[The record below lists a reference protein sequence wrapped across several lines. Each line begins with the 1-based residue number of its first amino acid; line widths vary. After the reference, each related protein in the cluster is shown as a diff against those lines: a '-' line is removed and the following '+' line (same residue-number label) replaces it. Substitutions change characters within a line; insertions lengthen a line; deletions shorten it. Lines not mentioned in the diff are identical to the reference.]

1 RPAKRNAISYEMWTA
16 LPGIVADVADD
27 AAAKALL
34 ISGDGPDFS
43 AGADIAEFGELRSDR
58 DGAAR
63 YDAAVDAA
71 VGALAALTKP
81 SLAAIDGNCIGGGCQ
96 LAVACDFRFAT
107 PEARLGITPAK
118 LGIVYDF
125 NSTRMLVDL
134 LGPAHTRQLL
144 LSGELVT
151 GA

>member
-1 RPAKRNAISYEMWTA
+1 MIDGLEFDRADEAGIARLRLTRPAKRNAISYEMWTA

-107 PEARLGITPAK
+107 PEAR
-118 LGIVYDF
+118 
-125 NSTRMLVDL
+125 
-134 LGPAHTRQLL
+134 
-144 LSGELVT
+144 
-151 GA
+151 